1 MKRTTSY
8 RIKAEVFWAY
18 ARAGAFQRAK
28 IYEKNIAKDEKG
40 KFRNLVKRFLYEQI
54 FLIYQKKKITESKLI
69 DLIEAL
75 VKKCQGKQYLEK
87 RRLQFGNAQKFV
99 NLYLKSMWVTGFGK
113 MPPHFPVDRIV
124 VNELN
129 LTYNWTDMS
138 KTEYKVVIEEAKNKV
153 EKMPEYKSIAI
164 WEAVFYQEKYI
175 DKYN

>member
-87 RRLQFGNAQKFV
+87 
-99 NLYLKSMWVTGFGK
+99 SMWVTGFGK